1 METQIHEAVE
11 VIAYFH
17 NLHIEIVRFKWNNNI
32 YNVSNLNS
40 YWKVP
45 SGNDFE
51 YHFTVLCKK
60 QSVLCEL
67 SFNLNDFKWQL
78 IQLENIN

>member
-1 METQIHEAVE
+1 METQIYEPVE
-11 VIAYFH
+11 VIVYFH

-40 YWKVP
+40 YWRVP
-45 SGNDFE
+45 LGNGFE
-51 YHFTVLCKK
+51 YHFTVFCRK
-60 QSVLCEL
+60 QGVLCEL

-78 IQLENIN
+78 VQLENI